1 MLTTGN
7 YKLKKPSG
15 TDEVRIEDLNENADI
30 IDAELAKRASKSKA
44 TTEADGLMAAADKKK
59 LDGIADGAN
68 KYTHPTYQAVQSGFY
83 KVAVDA
89 SGHVNNAAKVTKED
103 IVKLGIPAEN
113 TNTTYTAGKGLAM
126 TGTQMRLKAVGETV
140 TDWNAVTENGW
151 YMAVNGTNA
160 PEEGTVCVLV
170 LAKDDKLVRQI
181 AYKMTGSLAAESKR
195 YERTRFNGTWGA
207 WIHTSVYKAV
217 PADAKFTDTWRGIQ
231 NNLTSDSIEQS
242 LAAAQGKVLKK
253 LVDGKAANVHK
264 HTKDQIENFPE
275 SLKNPK
281 SLIINMGSEKKTYT
295 GDSEIT
301 VNITPEK
308 IGAAT
313 KEELQKSLVFG
324 TRQAAGGNTLEMII
338 PCTVGNY
345 GGSSYYKTP
354 YLIFLSGY
362 LKEQYGRPP
371 FLWTVHGISK
381 VNATSAVTMDATEII
396 SANYVS
402 AKSGLKLDEETYTD
416 SRLNLKIT
424 LSAMID
430 TMVIYYPQNLE
441 GIEINVS

>member
-15 TDEVRIEDLNENADI
+15 TDEVKIEDLNENADI

-44 TTEADGLMAAADKKK
+44 TTAADGLMAAADKKK

-68 KYTHPTYQAVQSGFY
+68 KYTHPTYQAAQSGFY

-151 YMAVNGTNA
+151 YMAANGTNA

-195 YERTRFNGTWGA
+195 YERTRFNGNWGA

-242 LAAAQGKVLKK
+242 LAAAQGKVLK
-253 LVDGKAANVHK
+253 NWW
-264 HTKDQIENFPE
+264 
-275 SLKNPK
+275 
-281 SLIINMGSEKKTYT
+281 MEKRKRCI
-295 GDSEIT
+295 SIQ
-301 VNITPEK
+301 K
-308 IGAAT
+308 I
-313 KEELQKSLVFG
+313 
-324 TRQAAGGNTLEMII
+324 R
-338 PCTVGNY
+338 
-345 GGSSYYKTP
+345 
-354 YLIFLSGY
+354 
-362 LKEQYGRPP
+362 
-371 FLWTVHGISK
+371 
-381 VNATSAVTMDATEII
+381 
-396 SANYVS
+396 
-402 AKSGLKLDEETYTD
+402 
-416 SRLNLKIT
+416 
-424 LSAMID
+424 
-430 TMVIYYPQNLE
+430 
-441 GIEINVS
+441 